1 MVKWDT
7 DNSTGLLFN
16 PDTSTTY
23 PHATEHWEWFASHAG
38 KNNTFLEFYI
48 PAWIILIVGWL
59 LYWAL
64 SLNYVSSPLLRYPD
78 GDSADNKLW
87 QYIGISRSSASLFLA
102 VMYAIV
108 GITVH
113 ILNGD
118 KSVNAFSIIALF
130 LAAGV
135 FRFFRQTHKKGNV
148 LSMVAN
154 LLFIIGVTLIAMAY
168 ANVHDLGDNKGHK
181 MLYWIGGA
189 VLLAAGLW
197 ESGTLM
203 MNNLSTGDLQDD
215 TAYVVYKFD
224 YAFALVFIGAFGLL
238 ELVLISQHEYKH
250 YAWPLIFIYV
260 WLAVTFIRIAIASFG
275 LSEISY
281 GGRTLARSRTKST
294 TKTPWTVF
302 FWNALIVLFALAT
315 VMFAHVNLC
324 SSFPKHKSQEMQ
336 MCHGFR
342 HVGDGRS
349 FRVLGFSLFSQLT
362 LLMFWIGFM
371 NSGLKDNGKL
381 AGAMMATKV

>member
-38 KNNTFLEFYI
+38 KYNTFLDFYI
-48 PAWIILIVGWL
+48 PAWIILAAGWL
-59 LYWAL
+59 LYWGL
-64 SLNYVSSPLLRYPD
+64 SVNYVTSPSLRYPD
-78 GDSADNKLW
+78 ALPDSMNNKLW

-135 FRFFRQTHKKGNV
+135 FRFLRQTHRKGNV
-148 LSMVAN
+148 VGMVAN
-154 LLFIIGVTLIAMAY
+154 LMFIVGVTLIAMAY
-168 ANVHDLGDNKGHK
+168 SNVLNTGDKYGHK
-181 MLYWIGGA
+181 NLYWIGGA

-203 MNNLSTGDLQDD
+203 MNNLFSRDLQDD

-224 YAFALVFIGAFGLL
+224 YAFALVFIGAFG
-238 ELVLISQHEYKH
+238 
-250 YAWPLIFIYV
+250 P
-260 WLAVTFIRIAIASFG
+260 
-275 LSEISY
+275 
-281 GGRTLARSRTKST
+281 
-294 TKTPWTVF
+294 
-302 FWNALIVLFALAT
+302 
-315 VMFAHVNLC
+315 
-324 SSFPKHKSQEMQ
+324 
-336 MCHGFR
+336 
-342 HVGDGRS
+342 
-349 FRVLGFSLFSQLT
+349 
-362 LLMFWIGFM
+362 M
-371 NSGLKDNGKL
+371 NTRAK
-381 AGAMMATKV
+381 A